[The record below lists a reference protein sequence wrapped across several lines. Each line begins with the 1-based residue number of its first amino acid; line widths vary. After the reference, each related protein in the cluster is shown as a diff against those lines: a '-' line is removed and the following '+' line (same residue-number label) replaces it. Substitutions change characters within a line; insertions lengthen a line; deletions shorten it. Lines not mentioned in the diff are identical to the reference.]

1 MITVLCPECQQKIN
15 LGPNPEIGQPVI
27 CQSCNTMLEVVWLFP
42 VFIDYM
48 DIQEQVAAN
57 QDLSLE

>member
-1 MITVLCPECQQKIN
+1 MIIVSCPECQQKIN
-15 LGPNPEIGQPVI
+15 LGSDPEIGQPVT

-42 VFIDYM
+42 VFLDYI
-48 DIQEQVAAN
+48 DIQEQVSAN